1 MSTPLGGNRSRGG
14 QDRFYRPPAMRRKQ
28 SESEKSTEKVVA
40 TSDEST
46 TATAMSTSLLQTENA
61 CNLSNLDQFIEN
73 TTPVVQAQR
82 FSKVYI
88 LILYG

>member
-1 MSTPLGGNRSRGG
+1 MSAPLGNRNRGG

-28 SESEKSTEKVVA
+28 SEPEKLPEKAVI

-46 TATAMSTSLLQTENA
+46 TATVMNTSVLQSESV

-73 TTPVVQAQR
+73 TTPVVEAR
-82 FSKVYI
+82 CFSQVNI
-88 LILYG
+88 LILYV

>member
-1 MSTPLGGNRSRGG
+1 MSTPLGNRNRGG

-28 SESEKSTEKVVA
+28 SEAEKIPEKVVV

-46 TATAMSTSLLQTENA
+46 AATEMNTSLLQSESV

-73 TTPVVQAQR
+73 TTPVVQAQC

-88 LILYG
+88 LFLYV